1 MHYMLKVLYNVMY
14 ERAAQLITGIVCEY
28 RCIVVLWGDQ
38 KSQKNVQTRCTWEHE
53 GPENYFWSY
62 GLKMIQ
68 VLAYKLEQENIT
80 TSWFPD

>member
-1 MHYMLKVLYNVMY
+1 MNALVNSLQVLCVSTD
-14 ERAAQLITGIVCEY
+14 ALF
-28 RCIVVLWGDQ
+28 VLWGDQ